1 MVMKRLGAGIAIL
14 MLGARPLAA
23 QDAAETALARET
35 LAALQTLS
43 FAKGREFCGFIGYDA
58 QGVLQA
64 TRAVQGDEATCLAEL
79 PEDLAVT
86 ASYHTHGG
94 FDPDYFGEI
103 PSDIDVEGDAA
114 LWINGYVST
123 PGGRFWFV
131 DTRAMEVRLLCGL
144 SCLPMAPD
152 YRKGANGL
160 IASKYSYDA
169 LVRKL
174 QGRN

>member
-1 MVMKRLGAGIAIL
+1 MRRWGLLVGKLCVMASA
-14 MLGARPLAA
+14 AAA
-23 QDAAETALARET
+23 QDAAEVALARET
-35 LAALQTLS
+35 LWSLQAVS

-58 QGVLQA
+58 SGVLRA
-64 TRAVQGDEATCLAEL
+64 TRAVQGDESTCLADL
-79 PEDLAVT
+79 PNDLAVT

-103 PSDIDVEGDAA
+103 PSEIDIEGDAA
-114 LWINGYVST
+114 INGYVST

-144 SCLPMAPD
+144 SCLPMAPE
-152 YRKGANGL
+152 YRKGANGP
-160 IASKYSYDA
+160 IAPRYSYDA

-174 QGRN
+174 QGGY

>member
-1 MVMKRLGAGIAIL
+1 MTRFGAGLITLII
-14 MLGARPLAA
+14 GAGPLVA
-23 QDAAETALARET
+23 QDAAEMALARET
-35 LAALQTLS
+35 LTALQALS
-43 FAKGREFCGFIGYDA
+43 FAKEREFCGYIGYDA
-58 QGVLQA
+58 EGQLRA
-64 TRAVQGDEATCLAEL
+64 TRAVQGDEATCLAEI
-79 PEDLAVT
+79 PENFAVT

-103 PSDIDVEGDAA
+103 PSDIDIEGDAS

-131 DTRAMEVRLLCGL
+131 DTRTMEVRLLCGL
-144 SCLPMAPD
+144 SCLPMAPG
-152 YRKGANGL
+152 YRKGTNGP

>member
-1 MVMKRLGAGIAIL
+1 MRRWGLLVGKLCVMASVAT
-14 MLGARPLAA
+14 A
-23 QDAAETALARET
+23 QDAAEVALARET
-35 LAALQTLS
+35 LSALQALS

-58 QGVLQA
+58 GGVLQA
-64 TRAVQGDEATCLAEL
+64 TQAVQGDESTCSADL
-79 PEDLAVT
+79 PDDLAVT

-103 PSDIDVEGDAA
+103 PSDIDIEGDAA

-123 PGGRFWFV
+123 PGGRFWYV
-131 DTRAMEVRLLCGL
+131 DSRAMEVRLLCGL
-144 SCLPMAPD
+144 SCLPTAPG
-152 YRKGANGL
+152 YRKGANGP

>member
-1 MVMKRLGAGIAIL
+1 MKWQVAGALALLLGAG
-14 MLGARPLAA
+14 PLAA
-23 QDAAETALARET
+23 QDAAEMALARET
-35 LAALQTLS
+35 LTALQALS
-43 FAKGREFCGFIGYDA
+43 FIKEREFCGFIGYDA
-58 QGVLQA
+58 QGVLRV
-64 TRAVQGDEATCLAEL
+64 TRAVQGDEATCLADL
-79 PEDLAVT
+79 PEDMAVT

-103 PSDIDVEGDAA
+103 PSDIDVQGDAA

-131 DTRAMEVRLLCGL
+131 DSRAMEVRLLCGL
-144 SCLPMAPD
+144 SCLPTAPN
-152 YRKGANGL
+152 YRKGTNGP
-160 IASKYSYDA
+160 IASRYSYDA

>member
-1 MVMKRLGAGIAIL
+1 MWRLGLWVGNLCVVATVAMG
-14 MLGARPLAA
+14 
-23 QDAAETALARET
+23 QDATEIALARAT
-35 LAALQTLS
+35 LSALQPLS
-43 FAKGREFCGFIGYDA
+43 FAKDREFCGFIGYDA
-58 QGVLQA
+58 GGVLRA
-64 TRAVQGDEATCLAEL
+64 TRAVMGDESTCLADL

-94 FDPDYFGEI
+94 FDPDFFGEI

-131 DTRAMEVRLLCGL
+131 DSQAMEVRLLCGL
-144 SCLPMAPD
+144 SCLPMAPG
-152 YRKGANGL
+152 YRKGTNGP
-160 IASKYSYDA
+160 IASRYSYDA

-174 QGRN
+174 EGRY